1 MRERLWMWVA
11 WRLPRR
17 LVYWASIR
25 LMSTATCGAYSDRTP
40 TEVNIMEALHAWDG

>member
-1 MRERLWMWVA
+1 MRERLWMWLA

-25 LMSTATCGAYSDRTP
+25 LMSTATGAYSNRTP
-40 TEVNIMEALHAWDG
+40 DGINIMEALHVWDG